1 MSPDQSRHTEVCHEI
16 SPITTQ
22 GAWIICR

>member
-16 SPITTQ
+16 SSMTMQ
-22 GAWIICR
+22 GVWIIFR